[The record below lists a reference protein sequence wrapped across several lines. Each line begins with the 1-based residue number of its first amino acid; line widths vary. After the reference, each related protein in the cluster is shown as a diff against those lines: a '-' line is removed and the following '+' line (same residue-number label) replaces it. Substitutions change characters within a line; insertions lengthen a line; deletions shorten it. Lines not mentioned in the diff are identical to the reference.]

1 MAFANGPTAD
11 WHSCSMVCSIL
22 YYIPESQ
29 LEPARALASGQ
40 QPQKLARGKRTLK
53 CRNHSTSITKETKG
67 TVPKMKLNSNDDG
80 YGPKQQ
86 SPSAVG
92 ENANSLA
99 HVMTC
104 VYLFACAQLVPG
116 FTQLDASMMQ
126 LYIIYASGYIGVC
139 VYRERERE
147 IYIYIYTYICVYIC
161 KRSI

>member
-1 MAFANGPTAD
+1 
-11 WHSCSMVCSIL
+11 
-22 YYIPESQ
+22 
-29 LEPARALASGQ
+29 
-40 QPQKLARGKRTLK
+40 
-53 CRNHSTSITKETKG
+53 
-67 TVPKMKLNSNDDG
+67 MKLNSNDDG

-147 IYIYIYTYICVYIC
+147 IYIYIYTHTYVCIYAKEASNCLFVC
-161 KRSI
+161 